1 MRRQLR
7 RISALFLA
15 LAVLLAGCSTGDD
28 ESRPPQLGV
37 QAEDEEAAEKLGF
50 PSTATRNTV
59 RVGGSDA
66 VADAAGVAGAL
77 YPATGDSDRPTAVV
91 LVDQDDWATAITAS
105 VLVGRPIA
113 APILLTDGSDMPAV
127 SQDVLERLEPKGSD
141 LSQDAQVIRA
151 GPDVARPDDVKTALI
166 EGDDEF
172 ERAAAIDRFFSAAR
186 ASPSNDVVL
195 FSAQDAEFAMPAAA
209 WAARSGDAALPVR
222 RNRVPAPIVKAL
234 REHDRPNVFV
244 LGPERV
250 ISKRVVDQI
259 ETDKLARNVERIEGP
274 NPVENAIAFA
284 RYEKGDFGWGIV
296 VPGYNFTVAS
306 TTRPADAAA
315 AAALA
320 TRGVFAPLVL
330 TDDAKRLPQ
339 KLEEYFL
346 SVQPGY
352 EDDPGQAVYNRAWIL
367 GDDSAI
373 SIEQQSQLD
382 QLTELIPVQA
392 NAP

>member
-1 MRRQLR
+1 LR

-15 LAVLLAGCSTGDD
+15 LALVLAGCSTGDD

-66 VADAAGVAGAL
+66 AADAAGVAGAL
-77 YPATGDSDRPTAVV
+77 YPATGDADRPTAVV
-91 LVDQDDWATAITAS
+91 LVDQDDWATAISAS

-113 APILLTDGSDMPAV
+113 APILLTDGDELPAV
-127 SQDVLERLEPKGSD
+127 SQDVLDRLEPKGSD
-141 LSQDAQVIRA
+141 LSKDAQVIRV
-151 GPDVARPDDVKTALI
+151 GPDVARPDGVKTALI
-166 EGDDEF
+166 EGKDEF
-172 ERAAAIDRFFSAAR
+172 QRAAAIDRFFSAAR

-195 FSAQDAEFAMPAAA
+195 FSAQDAEYAMPAAA

-222 RNRVPAPIVKAL
+222 RNRVPAPILKAL
-234 REHDRPNVFV
+234 REHERPNVFV
-244 LGPERV
+244 LGPESV

-259 ETDKLARNVERIEGP
+259 EKDKLARDVNRIEGP
-274 NPVENAIAFA
+274 NPVENAIAFT

-296 VPGYNFTVAS
+296 VPGYNFTLAS
-306 TTRPADAAA
+306 TTRPSDAAA

-330 TDDAKRLPQ
+330 TDDAKRLPR

-373 SIEQQSQLD
+373 SIEQQAQLD
-382 QLTELIPVQA
+382 QLTELIPVQT